1 MSVCGGNAVDT
12 GHCKNRVIG
21 SVEISPFSF
30 LAVSAPRPSGGSASI
45 DDINSFE
52 GIQKKQKCVGNGQKW
67 ARGEQRRDQIGKVPA
82 KCKYE
87 DRRWAGGDH
96 APRSS

>member
-12 GHCKNRVIG
+12 GHCKNRAIG

-45 DDINSFE
+45 DNMTSFE
-52 GIQKKQKCVGNGQKW
+52 AIQNRQKCVGNELKW
-67 ARGEQRRDQIGKVPA
+67 AKGDKMGKVRA

-96 APRSS
+96 DPRSSW